1 MQFRAL
7 RRWTATPVPVLVA
20 LTFAAFGGGALAG
33 RLSFATT
40 RDESPYHDFSQL
52 GRVMV
57 LVENQYVEPV
67 DHQKVVEGAIKGM
80 VRELDPHSVYMPP
93 DEFRL
98 FQSDT
103 EGKFG
108 GIGVEVDLDDDVITV
123 IAPIEGSPAERAG
136 IRSGDRIVA
145 VDGQGARGEPLD
157 KLIRKLRGA
166 PESKVQIAVKRAGTD
181 TPIVFDLVRE
191 QIKVTSVVGK
201 RLSADV
207 VYLRVKQF
215 QEGTHLEFL
224 KTVGRLRQ
232 ESPRPFTGVVLDM
245 RANPGGLV
253 DEASAISDEFLT
265 SGTIYST
272 RHRGEVVEEIKAHGG
287 GALVGI
293 PMAIVVNEYSASA
306 AELVAGSL
314 QDNHRAKVV
323 GAATFG
329 KGSVQTILELPGG
342 AGLKLTTMRYYTP
355 NGRSIQAQGIQPD
368 LVIDGERRADDP
380 LAITREKDLEGHLPA
395 EGKSVS
401 PDAQLYRKPGAP
413 TVARNKGFAGPR
425 TAASTN

>member
-1 MQFRAL
+1 M
-7 RRWTATPVPVLVA
+7 
-20 LTFAAFGGGALAG
+20 
-33 RLSFATT
+33 
-40 RDESPYHDFSQL
+40 
-52 GRVMV
+52 
-57 LVENQYVEPV
+57 
-67 DHQKVVEGAIKGM
+67 
-80 VRELDPHSVYMPP
+80 
-93 DEFRL
+93 
-98 FQSDT
+98 
-103 EGKFG
+103 
-108 GIGVEVDLDDDVITV
+108 
-123 IAPIEGSPAERAG
+123 
-136 IRSGDRIVA
+136 
-145 VDGQGARGEPLD
+145 
-157 KLIRKLRGA
+157 
-166 PESKVQIAVKRAGTD
+166 
-181 TPIVFDLVRE
+181 
-191 QIKVTSVVGK
+191 
-201 RLSADV
+201 
-207 VYLRVKQF
+207 KQF

-224 KTVGRLRQ
+224 KTIGRLRQ

-355 NGRSIQAQGIQPD
+355 NGRSIQAQG
-368 LVIDGERRADDP
+368 
-380 LAITREKDLEGHLPA
+380 H
-395 EGKSVS
+395 S
-401 PDAQLYRKPGAP
+401 
-413 TVARNKGFAGPR
+413 AGSR
-425 TAASTN
+425 DR

>member
-7 RRWTATPVPVLVA
+7 RRWTATPAPVLVA

-80 VRELDPHSVYMPP
+80 VRELDPHSAYMPP

-166 PESKVQIAVKRAGTD
+166 P
-181 TPIVFDLVRE
+181 
-191 QIKVTSVVGK
+191 GK
-201 RLSADV
+201 QSAD
-207 VYLRVKQF
+207 RG
-215 QEGTHLEFL
+215 EARGDRHAD
-224 KTVGRLRQ
+224 RLRPGTRTNQ
-232 ESPRPFTGVVLDM
+232 GHQRRRQATRRPMSF
-245 RANPGGLV
+245 
-253 DEASAISDEFLT
+253 
-265 SGTIYST
+265 IY
-272 RHRGEVVEEIKAHGG
+272 A
-287 GALVGI
+287 
-293 PMAIVVNEYSASA
+293 
-306 AELVAGSL
+306 
-314 QDNHRAKVV
+314 
-323 GAATFG
+323 
-329 KGSVQTILELPGG
+329 
-342 AGLKLTTMRYYTP
+342 
-355 NGRSIQAQGIQPD
+355 
-368 LVIDGERRADDP
+368 
-380 LAITREKDLEGHLPA
+380 
-395 EGKSVS
+395 
-401 PDAQLYRKPGAP
+401 
-413 TVARNKGFAGPR
+413 
-425 TAASTN
+425 